1 MKSQPL
7 YYPGEEP
14 IEVAD
19 QIKSLID
26 ALSNEYP
33 DHMLPAKLSPA
44 HDQNAQMMAFMLGYE
59 SKNDFFEAYGF
70 GFAASKKSSRNYDT
84 ILTDVRSK
92 VQDKTE
98 EATEGTATRVHN
110 LLTKLDEAYPDSNIT
125 GFRVQHKKWGEA
137 AAELSKLLGYESSD
151 AFLQAYGYV
160 LEKNAGGRPSKD
172 PTVVL
177 DELRKR
183 YPNGAPVKN
192 VAELSR
198 DNPDLAGRLKTL
210 GNSAQKL
217 FGKSLIN
224 HLIEIGIVQT
234 ETAVLVDRSR
244 TPKDDQA
251 ELSERG
257 AAVLA
262 ELKLQYAAS
271 PARTHLSAFKKAHP
285 SVNWPA
291 LMAYMQRC
299 TPFTGLEALLV
310 HEGVLSKPLSS
321 QEAMEYIVSTLKERL
336 GGKPFE
342 GTYVQLQEAYPDLP
356 YNQVLGRTPKYYL
369 QQCGVLK
376 KSTDELPPA
385 LKFSQPTRVIIPRG
399 YTSIDANFFIN
410 NPHLQSIVLP
420 DTIQSIDPQAFDKCP
435 DLKAIWLYS
444 LQQYDPDPFPKNVTV
459 YCNAVS
465 YQTTQPLPAY
475 AVRTICDN
483 PVWPCVYVL
492 LFQPIK
498 LWSPWLK
505 KHAKNPIAITKAG
518 AKLLTSGDYPDPA
531 YKARLAKYMLS
542 HIDDMS
548 SAEKCELLSE
558 IETLMPEMAK
568 LLQMALE
575 KLTAIERYSFEFGW
589 SRTQTKLKHYQKQKV
604 DYVYNPA
611 WFRGPVSSIKK
622 LKEKYEARD
631 YCELGKGVAQVIVDN
646 ELDEGAK
653 LANII
658 REFPELRCAFFS
670 LVYFNS
676 VCYSESGYGEV
687 THVEPVDYAKCEGE
701 HWTQYASVLK
711 KGTYRVDDMRT
722 DVTERIYYVF
732 PYEKEWY
739 SDQYILEDNGTYYI
753 CGPVQFEGK
762 QVDKQLEEWCDN
774 VFQQTGLHLES
785 KRK

>member
-70 GFAASKKSSRNYDT
+70 GCAASKKSSRNYDT

-98 EATEGTATRVHN
+98 KATEGTATRVHN

-183 YPNGAPVKN
+183 YPNGAPVKT
-192 VAELSR
+192 VTELSR
-198 DNPDLAGRLKTL
+198 ENPDLAGRLKTL

-244 TPKDDQA
+244 TPKDDQT

-310 HEGVLSKPLSS
+310 HEGVLVKPMSS

-356 YNQVLGRTPKYYL
+356 YDKVLNRTPTHYL

-376 KSTDELPPA
+376 RVLKEKSSDTTAAGTTKRAARAERNALPKRNNLTEIVVPGGITKSPKRWKAWLEEYVRCPGAVIKAAAELLNSGKYSGSA
-385 LKFSQPTRVIIPRG
+385 YKILL
-399 YTSIDANFFIN
+399 ANFMLN
-410 NPHLQSIVLP
+410 QLESMTTAEKKQLHS
-420 DTIQSIDPQAFDKCP
+420 
-435 DLKAIWLYS
+435 DLKI
-444 LQQYDPDPFPKNVTV
+444 
-459 YCNAVS
+459 
-465 YQTTQPLPAY
+465 
-475 AVRTICDN
+475 
-483 PVWPCVYVL
+483 
-492 LFQPIK
+492 
-498 LWSPWLK
+498 
-505 KHAKNPIAITKAG
+505 
-518 AKLLTSGDYPDPA
+518 
-531 YKARLAKYMLS
+531 
-542 HIDDMS
+542 
-548 SAEKCELLSE
+548 
-558 IETLMPEMAK
+558 LMPDMAQ
-568 LLQMALE
+568 LLERVL
-575 KLTAIERYSFEFGW
+575 KDLDAIERYSFELGW
-589 SRTQTKLKHYQKQKV
+589 CRKPTQLKKMRAQNV
-604 DYVYNPA
+604 GNAFCNPA
-611 WFRGPVSSIKK
+611 IFRGPVSRIRK
-622 LKEKYEARD
+622 LMEKYKTRD
-631 YCELGKGVAQVIVDN
+631 FCELGKGVAHIIVDN
-646 ELDEGAK
+646 NLNEGPK
-653 LANII
+653 LSNII
-658 REFPELRCAFFS
+658 REFPELRCAFFT
-670 LVYFNS
+670 LLYGYC

-687 THVEPVDYAKCEGE
+687 TDVESVDPGKCEEE
-701 HWTQYASVLK
+701 HWTWAANVLE
-711 KGTYRVDDMRT
+711 KGNYSSFDTRT
-722 DVTERIYYVF
+722 ELTVETCYEF
-732 PYEKEWY
+732 PYEKEWI
-739 SDQYILEDNGTYYI
+739 SDQYILEDGGAYYQ
-753 CGPVQFEGK
+753 CGPAKTEQERENLLYMLFRA
-762 QVDKQLEEWCDN
+762 DMLEH
-774 VFQQTGLHLES
+774 TGMLLGSLQES
-785 KRK
+785 